1 MTQDEQYLRL
11 ISIFH
16 YVVAGMAALFS
27 LFPTV
32 HLVLG
37 ILFVSGALKDAQD
50 PMVFPLVGWVFIV
63 FASMWI
69 LCGLTFSTCVFV
81 AGRNIGARRRY
92 TFCLAMA
99 CLECMF
105 MPFGTILG
113 IFTIIFLLK
122 DKVKAQFGVAVPE
135 AGLSNEKPGT

>member
-1 MTQDEQYLRL
+1 MTQDDQSLKL
-11 ISIFH
+11 LSIFH
-16 YVVAGMAALFS
+16 YIVAAMAALFS

-63 FASMWI
+63 FASIWI
-69 LCGLTFSTCVFV
+69 LCGLTFSTCVFC
-81 AGRNIGARRRY
+81 AGRNISARRRY
-92 TFCLAMA
+92 TFCFVMA
-99 CLECMF
+99 CLECIF

-113 IFTIIFLLK
+113 VFTVIFLLK
-122 DKVKAQFGVAVPE
+122 ENVKAQFGVAIPQ